1 MFGQNTDYKNK
12 RKLAAQQQAYAVE
25 NATTA
30 YQRQI
35 ELTANQALLARNGA
49 SAAGLSTAGFDGSGV
64 SAASVGQASPNDGG
78 SLPSSAEYIN
88 SMLRGVD
95 TLNASI
101 GQLRENAVADAQ
113 VSKLLSEKHGQ
124 DLSNTYNQ
132 MTLLN
137 RAIQQGYITKEQG
150 GKAMSAVAQGLADDK
165 NLVPQ
170 SDAKTIIDQAT
181 ASTAKDM
188 AVAQL
193 ENERARLVTE
203 REKAKNL
210 GKSTEHIDKQI
221 DALDSQIEVNKAQAY
236 KLNVDASLAPGI
248 AASQINV
255 NNANARVANENAD
268 YLHAT
273 QKERRAIVTQTLKQF
288 TMANAPTDIKSQIK
302 EVLYKIEQGKPVS
315 RKERE
320 IALDALNVLIKQEAN
335 QRGNENVLSNIA
347 LYNQAISII
356 TAPVAQVVSA
366 AK

>member
-64 SAASVGQASPNDGG
+64 SAASVSQASPNDGG

-165 NLVPQ
+165 NLIDR
-170 SDAKTIIDQAT
+170 SDAQATIDKANAKTITEMND
-181 ASTAKDM
+181 
-188 AVAQL
+188 L
-193 ENERARLVTE
+193 ELRERRARIDSEIARKENLGESTENLKKE
-203 REKAKNL
+203 REEIDSRIRLNDANAHKA
-210 GKSTEHIDKQI
+210 D
-221 DALDSQIEVNKAQAY
+221 
-236 KLNVDASLAPGI
+236 VDASLAPGI
-248 AASQINV
+248 AASQISV

-273 QKERRAIVTQTLKQF
+273 QDERKALVTQTLKQI

-302 EVLYKIEQGKPVS
+302 EVLYKVEQGKPVS

-335 QRGNENVLSNIA
+335 KRGNDNVLSNIQM
-347 LYNQAISII
+347 YNQAISII

>member
-64 SAASVGQASPNDGG
+64 SAASVSQASPNDGG

-165 NLVPQ
+165 NLIYR
-170 SDAKTIIDQAT
+170 SDAQTTIDKANAKTITEMND
-181 ASTAKDM
+181 
-188 AVAQL
+188 L
-193 ENERARLVTE
+193 ELRERRARIDSEIARKENLGESTENLKKE
-203 REKAKNL
+203 REEIDSRIRLNDANAHKA
-210 GKSTEHIDKQI
+210 D
-221 DALDSQIEVNKAQAY
+221 
-236 KLNVDASLAPGI
+236 VDASLAPGI
-248 AASQINV
+248 AASQISV

-273 QKERRAIVTQTLKQF
+273 QDERKALVTQTLKQI

-302 EVLYKIEQGKPVS
+302 EVLYKVEQGKPVS

-335 QRGNENVLSNIA
+335 KRGNDNVLSNIQM
-347 LYNQAISII
+347 YNQAISII